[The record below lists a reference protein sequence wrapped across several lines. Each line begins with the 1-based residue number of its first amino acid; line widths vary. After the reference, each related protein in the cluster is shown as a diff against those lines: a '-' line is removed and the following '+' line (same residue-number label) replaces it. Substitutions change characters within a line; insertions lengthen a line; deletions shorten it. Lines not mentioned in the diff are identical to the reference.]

1 MAKPK
6 LNDQVQSFNET
17 NRTYSGNLL
26 ANGGATDSDAGD
38 TITVARVNG
47 GYVAG
52 DIGGGKGS
60 NTFVGT
66 YGTLV
71 IEQDG
76 SYTYTLNAGV
86 NIAAGTNVTES
97 FTIKIRDGSGNYDQG
112 YLKFAVTGQAN
123 QRPVAVDDVYQV
135 SANGTFSDNVLS
147 NDSDPDG
154 DTLHVGGVI
163 DLSTNTNY
171 HITGKGVVEIEGKY
185 GTLFISDDGSFNYV
199 VDYSD
204 PDTIAL
210 NGGAGVEKF
219 AYKPHD
225 GQNSQGNN
233 TDYALLTFNFA
244 GAGPV

>member
-1 MAKPK
+1 MAKPN
-6 LNDQVQSFNET
+6 LANATEQLNET
-17 NRTYSGNLL
+17 ARTYSGNILVN
-26 ANGGATDSDAGD
+26 ASDADGD

-71 IEQDG
+71 VGQDG
-76 SYTYTLNAGV
+76 SYTYTLNSGV
-86 NIAAGTNVTES
+86 NIKAGDNVVET
-97 FTIKIRDGSGNYDQG
+97 FTIKIRDGNGQYDQG
-112 YLKFAVTGQAN
+112 TLKFAIAGEGN
-123 QRPVAVDDVYQV
+123 QKPMAVDDVYTTN
-135 SANGTFSDNVLS
+135 SSIIGGNVLA

-163 DLSTNTNY
+163 DLATNTNY
-171 HITGKGVVEIEGKY
+171 HITGKGDVEIKGVY
-185 GTLFISDDGSFNYV
+185 GTLVISDDGNFTYT
-199 VDYSD
+199 VDATD

-233 TDYALLTFNFA
+233 TDYALLTFNFNSTLA
-244 GAGPV
+244 A